1 MPKIGDVV
9 IDLIEDVD
17 RSTGAKAS
25 EHALE
30 EGEPVADHVEA
41 DTKTISISGIIKDKT
56 GSKRTK
62 LEKYEAEGKL
72 LTFNFTSRLEN
83 VIIDKF
89 SSNNSARV
97 KDGYEFSMSLRQIK
111 VAKKGG
117 SVKVQAK
124 AKQRTKK
131 KKNAGRV
138 QVKKK

>member
-1 MPKIGDVV
+1 MPKLGDVV
-9 IDLIEDVD
+9 IDLIETVD
-17 RSTGAKAS
+17 RDTGAKAS

-30 EGEPVADHVEA
+30 EGEPITDHVEA

-62 LEKYEAEGKL
+62 LEKYEADGKL

-89 SSNNSARV
+89 SSKTSAEV
-97 KDGYEFSMSLRQIK
+97 KDGYEFSMSLKQIK
-111 VAKKGG
+111 IAKKAGT
-117 SVKVQAK
+117 VKVKAK